1 MPESKTPIGL
11 VSPGIEALEIEIEE
25 AAIGRR
31 QQRKIVK
38 RDLLVH
44 LVDCRGR
51 EPELNHGTEI
61 LDEARVGRAAVGGEL
76 WVKTREFAHGPGERL
91 VEGPGRGDEGMRRWL
106 KTQREFKASARKR
119 PF

>member
-1 MPESKTPIGL
+1 MPESNTPIGL
-11 VSPGIEALEIEIEE
+11 VSPRIEALEIEIEE

-51 EPELNHGTEI
+51 EPELNHGAEV
-61 LDEARVGRAAVGGEL
+61 LDEARIRRAAISGQSR
-76 WVKTREFAHGPGERL
+76 VKTGEFAHGLGERL
-91 VEGPGRGDEGMRRWL
+91 VEGPGRGD
-106 KTQREFKASARKR
+106 
-119 PF
+119 